1 MRLISALTMT
11 ESLQLLRLKERPTRS
26 ISPPPKISSG
36 KTSHGSSER
45 LSPKEDTFMVTE
57 LAQSLDSEN
66 SSLRSLPT
74 ATVTLALQTQ
84 SISLRRDQNKDGV
97 LKAQRMATI
106 HSDMVIKALDSDHL
120 RPNTRRLKQSSLP
133 TKLLSTRLSLST
145 KQEWPAQEPR

>member
-1 MRLISALTMT
+1 M
-11 ESLQLLRLKERPTRS
+11 
-26 ISPPPKISSG
+26 
-36 KTSHGSSER
+36 
-45 LSPKEDTFMVTE
+45 DTE

-74 ATVTLALQTQ
+74 VTVTLALQTQ

-106 HSDMVIKALDSDHL
+106 LSDTVIKALDSDHL
-120 RPNTRRLKQSSLP
+120 RPNTRRSRRSSLP
-133 TKLLSTRLSLST
+133 TRLLSTRLSQST